1 MKSDFLLA
9 ITQLSAE
16 KNLPKDVI
24 LQAVESALV
33 SAYKKDSLTSG
44 QNISV
49 KINSSTGEVK
59 VYAQKLVTD
68 TVTDPRVEISMADA
82 RRITK
87 GIQLGETV
95 QLEIIS
101 RNAGR
106 IAAQTAKQVVLQRLK
121 EAERDAIYV
130 EFVGR
135 EGDVIS
141 GVIQRI
147 EPKQVFIDLGRTEA
161 VLPSTE
167 QVRGERYRIGQRLKL
182 YLLEAS
188 RTGKGPQVIVSRS
201 HPNLLRRLFELEI
214 PEIHNGQVEVKAIAW
229 EAGNRGKVAV
239 AARQQGVDPVGCC
252 VGQRGIRIQNI
263 VNELGGIKL
272 DVVQWHA
279 TPATFIASALSPAQ
293 VSAVKVDNDT
303 KTATV
308 IVPDRQL
315 SLAIGKEGQNA
326 RLAAKLTG
334 WRIDIKSASVAQAE
348 QAEAAK
354 TEVAVP
360 APEPVAEAEKIL
372 AEAAAVETEK
382 VPGKPQKVST
392 EASVGEAEKILAKTT
407 ATEAQMAAQSAPE
420 PLVASP
426 VAQIIPEVVT
436 PQAKVVE
443 AEPVEEVVE
452 EVFFEEVKPSRD
464 KTQIRFAEDLSVVRG
479 IVPEGKAKKVKKK
492 GHRARQN
499 FEEYSSE

>member
-16 KNLPKDVI
+16 KNLPKEVI

-33 SAYKKDSLTSG
+33 SAYKKDTLTGG

-59 VYAQKLVTD
+59 VYALKLVTD
-68 TVTDPRVEISMADA
+68 AVTDPRLEISLADA
-82 RRITK
+82 HRIMN
-87 GIQLGETV
+87 GIQLGETL

-141 GVIQRI
+141 GIVQRI

-214 PEIHNGQVEVKAIAW
+214 PEIHNGLVEVKAIAW

-239 AARQQGVDPVGCC
+239 SARQQGVDPVGCC

-263 VNELGGIKL
+263 VNELNGEKL
-272 DVVQWHA
+272 DVVLWDA
-279 TPATFIASALSPAQ
+279 NPLAFIASALSPAQ
-293 VSAVKVDNDT
+293 ILNVKLSEADKV
-303 KTATV
+303 ATV
-308 IVPDRQL
+308 VVPDKQL

-334 WRIDIKSASVAQAE
+334 WRIDIKSASA
-348 QAEAAK
+348 
-354 TEVAVP
+354 
-360 APEPVAEAEKIL
+360 AEAEKL
-372 AEAAAVETEK
+372 AETKLLVEVKEK
-382 VPGKPQKVST
+382 
-392 EASVGEAEKILAKTT
+392 EAKEA
-407 ATEAQMAAQSAPE
+407 
-420 PLVASP
+420 
-426 VAQIIPEVVT
+426 
-436 PQAKVVE
+436 
-443 AEPVEEVVE
+443 PVEELTAEEVPVEAAPVPEPALVVSESEAAVPVPVAESLIPQVVE
-452 EVFFEEVKPSRD
+452 LPAPAEKPRL
-464 KTQIRFAEDLSVVRG
+464 RFAEDIMAPRPDKVG
-479 IVPEGKAKKVKKK
+479 AAKQKKKKKK
-492 GHRARQN
+492 GTYGPEKAEDGVRLKKRRRGAEVLEE
-499 FEEYSSE
+499 EEY

>member
-16 KNLPKDVI
+16 KNLPKEVI

-33 SAYKKDSLTSG
+33 SAYKKDSLTGG

-59 VYAQKLVTD
+59 VYAQKVVTQ
-68 TVTDPRVEISMADA
+68 TGSDPRQEISLSDA
-82 RRITK
+82 RRIQK
-87 GIQLGETV
+87 GVQLGDSV
-95 QLEIIS
+95 QVEVIS

-141 GVIQRI
+141 GVVQRI

-161 VLPSTE
+161 VLPATE

-188 RTGKGPQVIVSRS
+188 RTGKGPQVVVSRS

-214 PEIHNGQVEVKAIAW
+214 PEIHNGLVEVKAIAW

-239 AARQQGVDPVGCC
+239 SARQQGVDPVGCC

-272 DVVQWHA
+272 DVVQWH
-279 TPATFIASALSPAQ
+279 PSSATFIANALSPAQ
-293 VSAVKVDNDT
+293 VSNVKVDAET

-334 WRIDIKSASVAQAE
+334 WRIDIKSASAAQAE
-348 QAEAAK
+348 QAEAETPKAEGIQA
-354 TEVAVP
+354 EVGVQETTP
-360 APEPVAEAEKIL
+360 IVEAEKIL
-372 AEAAAVETEK
+372 AEAVAVEAT
-382 VPGKPQKVST
+382 T
-392 EASVGEAEKILAKTT
+392 ILAEAT
-407 ATEAQMAAQSAPE
+407 AAEAQMAPQPAPE
-420 PLVASP
+420 P
-426 VAQIIPEVVT
+426 QIAPPTDEAIRVIEMPEVGL
-436 PQAKVVE
+436 AE
-443 AEPVEEVVE
+443 AEPVEELVE
-452 EVFFEEVKPSRD
+452 EVFFEEERPSKD
-464 KTQIRFAEDLSVVRG
+464 KAQIRFAEDLSVVRG
-479 IVPEGKAKKVKKK
+479 IIPEGKAKKVKKK
-492 GHRARQN
+492 AHRSRKDY
-499 FEEYSSE
+499 EEYSSE

>member
-16 KNLPKDVI
+16 KNLPKEII

-33 SAYKKDSLTSG
+33 SAYKKDTVTGG

-59 VYAQKLVTD
+59 VYAQKTVTEDVTD
-68 TVTDPRVEISMADA
+68 HRVEISLADA
-82 RRITK
+82 RRVKK
-87 GIQLGETV
+87 GSQLGDTV
-95 QLEIIS
+95 QLEVIS

-141 GVIQRI
+141 GVVQRI
-147 EPKQVFIDLGRTEA
+147 ELKQVFIDLGRTEA

-188 RTGKGPQVIVSRS
+188 RTGKGPQVIVSRA

-214 PEIHNGQVEVKAIAW
+214 PEIHNGLVEVKAIAW

-272 DVVQWHA
+272 DVVQWH
-279 TPATFIASALSPAQ
+279 TNPATFIANALSPAQ
-293 VSAVKVDNDT
+293 VSTVKVDMET
-303 KTATV
+303 KTASV

-348 QAEAAK
+348 QVEATAK
-354 TEVAVP
+354 AEVAVP
-360 APEPVAEAEKIL
+360 EVETVAEAEKIL
-372 AEAAAVETEK
+372 AEAAEEEAEK
-382 VPGKPQKVST
+382 VPAGPGKVTAETTIGKAKKVLAKATTS
-392 EASVGEAEKILAKTT
+392 EAQVTPAPAQEAPVISPSAEAMPSLVEPEIQVGE
-407 ATEAQMAAQSAPE
+407 P
-420 PLVASP
+420 
-426 VAQIIPEVVT
+426 
-436 PQAKVVE
+436 
-443 AEPVEEVVE
+443 EPVEEYVE
-452 EVFFEEVKPSRD
+452 EVFFEEEKPRD

-479 IVPEGKAKKVKKK
+479 IIPEGKAKKAKKK
-492 GHRARQN
+492 HRARRDY
-499 FEEYSSE
+499 EEYSSE